1 MRRIIKAE
9 VEESDKIYNQEED
22 KLEMEVLEKLDGEMA
37 LGKFQ
42 NIKFTLDKAI
52 YSLQWEVSGAIPLWF
67 YATPNHTGENEV
79 HFQIMSKLHNPDNLQ
94 GVDVTGTT
102 TVGYEPPLTLDKYL
116 KIVEEFIQRN
126 FR

>member
-52 YSLQWEVSGAIPLWF
+52 YSLMWETSGAIPLWF